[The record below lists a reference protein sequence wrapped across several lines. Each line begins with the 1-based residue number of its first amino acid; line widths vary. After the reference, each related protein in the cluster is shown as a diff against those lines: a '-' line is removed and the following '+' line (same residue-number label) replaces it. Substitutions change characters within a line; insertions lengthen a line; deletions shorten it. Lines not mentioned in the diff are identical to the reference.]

1 DYEAKASYDIVITAT
16 QGVTSTDQA
25 VTVSVTDVNE
35 APVAFDR
42 AASVVEDA
50 STSGVLAAVD
60 PDLDELLTYTLDAP
74 VAGLTLGSDG
84 GWSFDA
90 GNAAYQLLKAGTM
103 QDVVAYYTV
112 KDQNGATSTAK
123 LTITVTGA
131 NDAPNTLSIDG
142 TQLAEYAA
150 AGTVIGQLSGS
161 DPDGDVLSYS
171 LLDDAGGRFAIVDG
185 KLVAGATLTDYEQA
199 EQHSITI
206 RVSDGQGGHFDR
218 TILVSILNIDPE
230 TVIGTAAAETIV
242 GGAGND
248 VIKGLGGADIIDGGA
263 GIDTADYSDKLQSVV
278 VTLRGA
284 LDATV
289 SVGGI
294 AEDVLRNVENLI
306 GGGGDDQLTG
316 DNGANVLNGGAGAD
330 ILTGGLGDDI
340 YYVDNAGDKV
350 VEANGQGND
359 LIYSSVSYGLT
370 GRNVET
376 LVLTGN
382 GNINA
387 TGNSN
392 ANRLIGN
399 SGNNVLNGGTGA
411 DHLEGGQGNDVYIVD
426 AAGDVVVELAGQGI
440 DEVRTDLAA
449 YILAANVENLTGT
462 ALIGQAL
469 TGNALA
475 NAIIGGAASDVLNGG
490 EGADTLTGGRGD
502 DIYYVDNVGDKVVE
516 ASGQGNDLIYSSVSY
531 GLAGRYVETLVLT
544 GADNINATGNSQ
556 ANTLIGNSGNNVLNG
571 GTGADHM
578 EGGQGDDVYLVD
590 VVGDVVVELSGQ
602 GIDEVR
608 TGLASYT
615 LGSNIENLTGTATT
629 AQTLTGND
637 LDNVITGGSGN
648 DTLNGGIGADTLIG
662 GAGADTMAGGAGD
675 DTYYVDNA
683 GDKVVDVEGQGFD
696 RIFSS
701 VSYGLT
707 GRLIEQLTL
716 TGTANIN
723 ATGNTKANE
732 LIGNSGANILDGG
745 LAADILTGGAG
756 ADQFRFS
763 TALGAGNV
771 DTITDFSVADD
782 TVLLASAIFAAAGPA
797 GVLQADAFVIG
808 AAAGDASDRI
818 IYNSATGMLF
828 YDADGSGS
836 GAAVAFATIGT
847 GLALTNADFILG

>member
-1 DYEAKASYDIVITAT
+1 YDIVITAK
-16 QGVTSTDQA
+16 QGSTSTDRA
-25 VTVSVTDVNE
+25 VTINVTDVNE

-42 AASVVEDA
+42 TASVVEDA
-50 STSGVLAAVD
+50 STSGTLAALD
-60 PDLDELLTYTLDAP
+60 QDLDALLTYTLDTP
-74 VAGLTLGSDG
+74 VAGLTLNSDG
-84 GWSFDA
+84 SWSFDA
-90 GNAAYQLLKAGTM
+90 GNAAYQSLKAGAT
-103 QDVVAYYTV
+103 QDVVAHYMV
-112 KDQNGATSTAK
+112 KDQHGATSTAT

-131 NDAPNTLSIDG
+131 NDAPTALSIDG

-150 AGTVIGQLSGS
+150 AGTLIGQLGGS
-161 DPDGDVLSYS
+161 DPDGDALSYS
-171 LLDDAGGRFAIVDG
+171 LIDDAGGRFAIVDG
-185 KLVAGATLTDYEQA
+185 KLVAGAVLTDYEQA
-199 EQHSITI
+199 GQHSVTI

-218 TILVSILNIDPE
+218 TIMVSILNVDPE
-230 TVIGTAAAETIV
+230 NVTGTAAAETIV
-242 GGAGND
+242 GGAGDD

-263 GIDTADYSDKLQSVV
+263 GVDTADYSDKLESVV
-278 VTLRGA
+278 VTLQGA
-284 LDATV
+284 VNSTV

-294 AEDVLRNVENLI
+294 AEDVLRNIENLI
-306 GGGGDDQLTG
+306 GGSGADQLTG

-330 ILTGGLGDDI
+330 ILAGGLGDDV
-340 YYVDNAGDKV
+340 YHVDNVGDRV
-350 VEANGQGND
+350 VEATGQGND
-359 LIYSSVSYGLT
+359 LIYSSVSYGLN
-370 GRNVET
+370 GRNIET

-387 TGNSN
+387 TGNTN
-392 ANRLIGN
+392 ANRLVGN
-399 SGNNVLNGGTGA
+399 SGNNVLNGGAGA
-411 DHLEGGQGNDVYIVD
+411 DQMEGGQGNDAFIVD
-426 AAGDVVVELAGQGI
+426 AAGDVVVELTGQGI
-440 DEVRTDLAA
+440 DEVKTDLAA

-462 ALIGQAL
+462 ALTGQTL

-475 NAIIGGAASDVLNGG
+475 NTILAGAANDILNGG
-490 EGADTLTGGRGD
+490 GGADTLTGGLGD
-502 DIYYVDNVGDKVVE
+502 DIYFVDNVGDKVVE
-516 ASGQGNDLIYSSVSY
+516 ATGQGNDLIYSSVSY
-531 GLAGRYVETLVLT
+531 GLSGRNIETLVLT
-544 GADNINATGNSQ
+544 GSDNINATGNTY

-578 EGGQGDDVYLVD
+578 EGGQGNDVYVVD
-590 VVGDVVVELSGQ
+590 VVGDAVVELTGQ

-615 LGSNIENLTGTATT
+615 LGANVENLTGTATT

-637 LDNVITGGSGN
+637 LDNVITGGAAN

-662 GAGADTMAGGAGD
+662 GAGADTIAGGAGD

-683 GDKVVDVEGQGFD
+683 GDRVVDVEVQGFD

-732 LIGNSGANILDGG
+732 LIGNSGNNILDGG

-763 TALGAGNV
+763 TALGASNV
-771 DTITDFSVADD
+771 DTITDFSVVDD
-782 TVLLASAIFAAAGPA
+782 TISLASAIFAAAEPA
-797 GVLQADAFVIG
+797 GVLQADAFAIG
-808 AAAGDASDRI
+808 AAAADASDRI
-818 IYNSATGMLF
+818 IYNSATGQLF

-836 GAAVAFATIGT
+836 GAAVVFATIGT
-847 GLALTNADFILG
+847 GLALTSADFILG